1 LVYTYGHGVHKDH
14 KQVIKWCR
22 KAAEQGYVSA
32 QFDLFVFEGL
42 FTAVEDAGEVTITTR
57 NIEGQIQERHFNR
70 KKEKDE
76 SFILVETHSEHL
88 ILRLLKRLREGIIK
102 PEDLAIH
109 YFE

>member
-1 LVYTYGHGVHKDH
+1 
-14 KQVIKWCR
+14 
-22 KAAEQGYVSA
+22 
-32 QFDLFVFEGL
+32 LF
-42 FTAVEDAGEVTITTR
+42 AVAEDAGEITITTR
-57 NIEGQIQERHFNR
+57 DIDGQIQEHHFNR
-70 KKEKDE
+70 KKVKDE